1 MAVTYRPCIV
11 CHQLMA
17 CSRANKYCCSN
28 LCHSKMHKRRA
39 KLGLSTREMI
49 ALLKDELL
57 EAQEN
62 QEN

>member
-1 MAVTYRPCIV
+1 MAITYRPCIV
-11 CHQLMA
+11 CHQLMP

-28 LCHSKMHKRRA
+28 LCHSKMHKKRA

-49 ALLKDELL
+49 ALLKDELV
-57 EAQEN
+57 AQEN